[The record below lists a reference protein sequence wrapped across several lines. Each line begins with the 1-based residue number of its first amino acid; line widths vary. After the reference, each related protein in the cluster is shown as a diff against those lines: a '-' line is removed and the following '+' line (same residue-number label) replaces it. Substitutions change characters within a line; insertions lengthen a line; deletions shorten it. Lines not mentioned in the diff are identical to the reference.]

1 MSETRMLT
9 IAGFVLAALLI
20 AGLEWAAHRRDT
32 RIPSL
37 PDVCAFA
44 MRYEAGSLPLGRIAV
59 LALWCWVGWH
69 LFAR

>member
-9 IAGFVLAALLI
+9 IAGFVLVAVLVAAI
-20 AGLEWAAHRRDT
+20 EWGARRRDT

-37 PDVCAFA
+37 ADVCAA
-44 MRYEAGSLPLGRIAV
+44 VMRYELRRLPVGRIAV